1 MGAQNGALNKIK
13 DAMVPFAI
21 RVWCH
26 AHRMGLVG
34 CDLEKNAHVDK
45 TRRFLVLLATDMRG
59 CVQRVR
65 LDVLQEVLESEVQIL
80 S

>member
-1 MGAQNGALNKIK
+1 
-13 DAMVPFAI
+13 
-21 RVWCH
+21 
-26 AHRMGLVG
+26 MGLVG